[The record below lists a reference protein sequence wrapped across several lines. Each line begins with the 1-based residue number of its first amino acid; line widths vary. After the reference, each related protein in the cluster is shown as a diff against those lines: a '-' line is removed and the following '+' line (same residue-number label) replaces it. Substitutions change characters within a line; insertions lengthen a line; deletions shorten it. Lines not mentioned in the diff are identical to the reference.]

1 MSRMLLRII
10 EKKLCADRL
19 RALRWFVR
27 NTDGGE
33 SLDGENGRIAIDFA
47 ASKIT
52 MDWACAVSKDSVER
66 LGYKLVDAID

>member
-1 MSRMLLRII
+1 M
-10 EKKLCADRL
+10 
-19 RALRWFVR
+19 
-27 NTDGGE
+27 DGSE
-33 SLDGENGRIAIDFA
+33 SLHGENGRIAIDFA